1 MSKLTAQEIEKT
13 KVLRATF
20 EDNKWVVIVTDEDN
34 MVYRVSFDGTESDT
48 NETILSNL
56 HNELLNVD
64 KIVPVF
70 IPQPIVRED
79 LNGLN
84 PIV

>member
-1 MSKLTAQEIEKT
+1 MNKLTTQEIEKT

-20 EDNKWVVIVTDEDN
+20 EDDKWVVVVTDKDN
-34 MVYRVSFDGTESDT
+34 MVYRVSFVGSESDT
-48 NETILSNL
+48 NETILSNI

-64 KIVPVF
+64 KIVPVVT
-70 IPQPIVRED
+70 PQPIIRED

>member
-48 NETILSNL
+48 NETILSNV